1 MVSKKFPGKFNC
13 LGEICE
19 FITRE
24 AKAAGLDEK
33 EIYAVQLAV
42 DEACTNIIEH
52 AYGGEGKGDIELICK
67 VVNDGMEIVLK
78 DDGEPFDPD
87 LITEPKIGL
96 PLEEVEPR
104 GAGIFL
110 IRKLMDEVIYEFSSG
125 KGTVLK
131 MKKMKRG

>member
-13 LGEICE
+13 LGDICE
-19 FITRE
+19 FVTKE
-24 AKAAGLDEK
+24 AKAARLNEK

>member
-13 LGEICE
+13 LGDICE
-19 FITRE
+19 FVTGE

-67 VVNDGMEIVLK
+67 VLNGGMEIVLK

-96 PLEEVEPR
+96 PLKKDNIFSKRNISPFIIKFSISN
-104 GAGIFL
+104 GFNLYFFDNLGIN
-110 IRKLMDEVIYEFSSG
+110 SHG
-125 KGTVLK
+125 
-131 MKKMKRG
+131 

>member
-13 LGEICE
+13 LGDICE
-19 FITRE
+19 FVTRE

-33 EIYAVQLAV
+33 GIYAVQLAV

-67 VVNDGMEIVLK
+67 VVNDGMEIILK

-87 LITEPKIGL
+87 LITKPKIGL

-125 KGTVLK
+125 IGTVLK
-131 MKKMKRG
+131 MKKKKRG